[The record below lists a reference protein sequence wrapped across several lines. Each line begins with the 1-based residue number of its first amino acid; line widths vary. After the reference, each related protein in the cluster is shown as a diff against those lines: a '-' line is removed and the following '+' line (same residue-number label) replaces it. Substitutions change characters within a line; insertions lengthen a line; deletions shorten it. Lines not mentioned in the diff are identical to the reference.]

1 MEHAIETFKQD
12 GYKIKIYQDEDPM
25 NPRENDN
32 LCVMVCEH
40 RRYELGDRT
49 ATETELEAVRRG
61 GFELL
66 ERYLRMKE
74 GAVCLVPLGLLD
86 HSGLH
91 MWTGG
96 GSHWSDSAGWD
107 SGTVGFA
114 YITKQRMVELCGTA
128 DYKTADFAGTAQQ
141 WAEKQIDGEVEE
153 YDQYLRGDVYGYV
166 IEGEDGEHVDS
177 CWGFFGSD
185 YVVKEAKSAA
195 KAQRAHETEQV
206 YKLQQCLA
214 L

>member
-1 MEHAIETFKQD
+1 MEHAIETFEVE
-12 GYKIKIYQDEDPM
+12 GYTVKIYQDEDPM

-40 RRYELGDRT
+40 RNYELGDRK

-61 GFELL
+61 GFKLL
-66 ERYLRMKE
+66 ERYLRIKE
-74 GAVCLVPLGLLD
+74 GAVCLVPLSLLD

-96 GSHWSDSAGWD
+96 GSHWSDSQGWD

-114 YITKQRMVELCGTA
+114 YVTKARAEELGA
-128 DYKTADFAGTAQQ
+128 PLEL
-141 WAEKQIDGEVEE
+141 AERQLEGEVGE

-166 IEGEDGEHVDS
+166 VEDEDGEHVDS
-177 CWGFFGSD
+177 CWGFFGFD
-185 YVVKEAKSAA
+185 YCRKEAERAA
-195 KAQRAHETEQV
+195 KSSRVYETEQV
-206 YKLQQCLA
+206 QKIDQCMA